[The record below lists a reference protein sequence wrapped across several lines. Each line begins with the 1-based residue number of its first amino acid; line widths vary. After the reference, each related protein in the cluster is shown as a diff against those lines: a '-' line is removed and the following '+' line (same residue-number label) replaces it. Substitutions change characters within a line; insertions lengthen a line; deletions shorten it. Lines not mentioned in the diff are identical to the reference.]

1 MLRQIVELTTL
12 ILTFYLSEQMVIN
25 RPLVEAYFKN
35 VLRLVD
41 ERGLAFTVKYVKTTR
56 LAVTRYITGHPLDAV
71 DQVALK
77 EGWPVWLSD
86 L

>member
-12 ILTFYLSEQMVIN
+12 ILTFYLSEQMVTN

-41 ERGLAFTVKYVKTTR
+41 ERGLAFTTKYVK
-56 LAVTRYITGHPLDAV
+56 
-71 DQVALK
+71 
-77 EGWPVWLSD
+77 
-86 L
+86 